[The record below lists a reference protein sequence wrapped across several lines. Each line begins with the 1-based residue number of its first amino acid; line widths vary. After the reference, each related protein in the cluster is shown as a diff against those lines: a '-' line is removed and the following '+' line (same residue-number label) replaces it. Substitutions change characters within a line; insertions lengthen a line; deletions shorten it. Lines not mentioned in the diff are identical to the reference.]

1 MLSALEFHYRVLTLT
16 LMEYGKQKQCKSSA
30 SSRQI
35 MYLLLIQ
42 NTNEYFVDPI
52 LIIIGAKTNNHS
64 EQSDDKVLNRT
75 AEYKELT
82 RMWLAEVLSALQHC
96 RPAAPIRDTAL

>member
-1 MLSALEFHYRVLTLT
+1 
-16 LMEYGKQKQCKSSA
+16 MEYGKQKQCNTSA

-35 MYLLLIQ
+35 TYLLLLE

-52 LIIIGAKTNNHS
+52 LRIIVAKTNNRS
-64 EQSDDKVLNRT
+64 EPSGDKVLNRA

-82 RMWLAEVLSALQHC
+82 GM
-96 RPAAPIRDTAL
+96 